1 MSHDIGRLHHVGHV
15 VSDMGEALNL
25 YWRLGFTLAPPAYPA
40 MASTEGAAP
49 EPFGAANAHADFPRN
64 FVELVTCVPQGGAT
78 RVPSDAKLVPLQA
91 PAELLPQLVERISST
106 SANIA
111 ALLERFE
118 GLHILM
124 FASPDIDDDAARL
137 SSARVAHGGVNTVH
151 RAVETADGT
160 RAESV
165 RYLEIDSRE
174 PAARPGTV
182 AEGRVG
188 VVADLDPLAQAAR
201 QLDHP
206 NGALDLVEVVTCV
219 AEAEL
224 DATGARY
231 QDYLGSPAQAD
242 GPSRFFDLDGARL
255 TLVPDSQLSTVLPGE
270 HAPAVPMFVAYAVAV
285 RDLAATWKLLH
296 DNGFPLSLTDSGD
309 IFVPAASALGAAI
322 IFREASQLH
331 R

>member
-25 YWRLGFTLAPPAYPA
+25 YRRLGFTLAPPAYPA
-40 MASTEGAAP
+40 MAPAEGAAP
-49 EPFGAANAHADFPRN
+49 EPFGAANTHADLPRN

-78 RVPSDAKLVPLQA
+78 RVPSEAKLVPLQA

-111 ALLERFE
+111 ASLQRFE

-124 FASPDIDDDAARL
+124 FSSPDIDAAAARL
-137 SSARVAHGGVNTVH
+137 SAARVAHGGVNTVH

-160 RAESV
+160 RTESV

-188 VVADLDPLAQAAR
+188 VVADLDPLVQAAR

-219 AEAEL
+219 AEADL

-270 HAPAVPMFVAYAVAV
+270 HAPAVPAFVAYAVAV
-285 RDLAATWKLLH
+285 RDLAATRKLLH
-296 DNGFPLSLTDSGD
+296 DNGFPLSRTDSGN
-309 IFVPAASALGAAI
+309 IFIPAASALGAAI
-322 IFREASQLH
+322 IFREASQL
-331 R
+331 RR